1 MHAERVKDLING
13 LIMRNGVGIAN
24 IDGSVGENGT
34 EERSND
40 ALRLVRTTDI
50 AITDVED
57 NERMNL
63 SR

>member
-1 MHAERVKDLING
+1 MHVERVKDLING